1 MRHPYS
7 NWKLAAS
14 IQSCL
19 NTRTVSLID
28 SLDTSYTSPI
38 LKWPPY
44 PLLQR
49 ECDECE
55 CRVQRECDDTDFHLT
70 WCSRVLYPNDGLCKN

>member
-1 MRHPYS
+1 MHTLCTDFLMRHPYS

-44 PLLQR
+44 PLLQLT
-49 ECDECE
+49 
-55 CRVQRECDDTDFHLT
+55 ECDDTDIDIRMT
-70 WCSRVLYPNDGLCKN
+70 AYVKTSM